1 MNNYRILLVTNSI
14 SFGTAGIY
22 LPLMTLYLQGL
33 GADLALIS
41 IILTSSAIVGL
52 AGSYVWGRLADRVGR
67 RKPFYVGG
75 LAAAAIGYVWLSQAN
90 SIGVAW
96 SARLWDGLSGAAV
109 MTVGLTMLGDA
120 LAASPNKGRSMG
132 LVRGSASLVWAL
144 GAFAGGRIADAF
156 SLQTAFLI
164 CSGMFAAAALIAL
177 LLQETKVVKP
187 AALVPAPALA
197 PEQAKAAAGP
207 IARPKIGLPVLFLA
221 GVVLWGA
228 TDMASSTMW
237 PNYLGSLGYS
247 KTTISSLFS
256 LAAFVEMP
264 AMVVFGS
271 LSDLIGRTIMLAAGG
286 FVFAL
291 VQASYIFIVQNLP
304 VLLGIQV
311 VRGLGFGSYT
321 ASAMTFAT
329 EQGGHEDR
337 GSNSGMFN
345 AMSSAGMLTGT
356 MLGGT
361 VAQAFGFTTL
371 YALCA
376 VMATGAGACFLA
388 LRRRERRTRRM
399 AGQVAGPEGNA

>member
-75 LAAAAIGYVWLSQAN
+75 LAAAALGYVWLSQAN
-90 SIGVAW
+90 SVGMAW

-164 CSGMFAAAALIAL
+164 CSGMFGISALIAL
-177 LLQETKVVKP
+177 LLLQETPVAKP
-187 AALVPAPALA
+187 VAPVPAPVPV
-197 PEQAKAAAGP
+197 PELVEAAAGP
-207 IARPKIGLPVLFLA
+207 AARPRIGLPVLFLA

-247 KTTISSLFS
+247 KTMIGSLFS

-271 LSDLIGRTIMLAAGG
+271 LSDLLGRAIMLAAGG

-304 VLLGIQV
+304 ALLGIQV

-329 EQGGHEDR
+329 EQGGHENR
-337 GSNSGMFN
+337 GSNSGLFN
-345 AMSSAGMLTGT
+345 AMSSAGMLAGT

-388 LRRRERRTRRM
+388 LRRKERRT
-399 AGQVAGPEGNA
+399 AQVAAADGKA

>member
-14 SFGTAGIY
+14 SFGSAGIY

-41 IILTSSAIVGL
+41 IILTTSAIVGL

-75 LAAAAIGYVWLSQAN
+75 LAAAALGYVWLSQAN
-90 SIGVAW
+90 SVGMAW

-164 CSGMFAAAALIAL
+164 CSGMFGISALIAL
-177 LLQETKVVKP
+177 LLQETPVAKP
-187 AALVPAPALA
+187 LAPVPAPELA
-197 PEQAKAAAGP
+197 KTAVGRAAKP
-207 IARPKIGLPVLFLA
+207 RIGLPVLFLA

-247 KTTISSLFS
+247 KTTIGSLFS

-271 LSDLIGRTIMLAAGG
+271 LSDLVGRAIMLAAGG
-286 FVFAL
+286 FVFAF
-291 VQASYIFIVQNLP
+291 VQASYIFIVQNLLA
-304 VLLGIQV
+304 LLGIQV

-329 EQGGHEDR
+329 EQGGHENR
-337 GSNSGMFN
+337 GSNSGLFN
-345 AMSSAGMLTGT
+345 AMSSAGMLAGT

-388 LRRRERRTRRM
+388 LRRSEKRK
-399 AGQVAGPEGNA
+399 GQVEQVGNI

>member
-52 AGSYVWGRLADRVGR
+52 AGSYAWGRLADRAGR

-75 LAAAAIGYVWLSQAN
+75 LAAGALGYVWLSQAN
-90 SIGVAW
+90 SVGMAW

-164 CSGMFAAAALIAL
+164 CSGMFTAAAAIAL

-187 AALVPAPALA
+187 AALVPAPVLT
-197 PEQAKAAAGP
+197 PEPAKAAAAP
-207 IARPKIGLPVLFLA
+207 IPRPKIGLPVLFLA

-271 LSDLIGRTIMLAAGG
+271 LSDLVGRTIMLAAGG

-291 VQASYIFIVQNLP
+291 VQASYIFFVQNLP
-304 VLLGIQV
+304 ALLGIQV

-361 VAQAFGFTTL
+361 VAQAFGFTAL

-388 LRRRERRTRRM
+388 LRHRERRTTTQGDQYL
-399 AGQVAGPEGNA
+399 ANH

>member
-1 MNNYRILLVTNSI
+1 MNNYRILFVTNCL

-52 AGSYVWGRLADRVGR
+52 AGSYAWGRLADRVGR
-67 RKPFYVGG
+67 RKPFYAGG
-75 LAAAAIGYVWLSQAN
+75 LAAAALGYVWLSQAN
-90 SIGVAW
+90 SVGMAW
-96 SARLWDGLSGAAV
+96 SARLWDGLSVAAV
-109 MTVGLTMLGDA
+109 ATMGLTMLGDT

-164 CSGMFAAAALIAL
+164 CSGMFAVAALIAL
-177 LLQETKVVKP
+177 LLQEVKVIKP
-187 AALVPAPALA
+187 AAAVPAL
-197 PEQAKAAAGP
+197 EQAKAAA
-207 IARPKIGLPVLFLA
+207 RPAAPPRSGLPVLFLA

-228 TDMASSTMW
+228 TDMASTTMW

-264 AMVVFGS
+264 AMVLFGT
-271 LSDLIGRTIMLAAGG
+271 LSDLVGRTIMLAAGG

-291 VQASYIFIVQNLP
+291 VQVGYILFVQNLP

-311 VRGLGFGSYT
+311 VRGFGYGSYT
-321 ASAMTFAT
+321 SAAMTYAT

-337 GSNSGMFN
+337 GSNSGLFN
-345 AMSSAGMLTGT
+345 AMSSAGMLSGT

-361 VAQAFGFTTL
+361 IAQAFGFTTL
-371 YALCA
+371 YAVCA
-376 VMATGAGACFLA
+376 VMAAGAGACFLA
-388 LRRRERRTRRM
+388 LRHRGRR
-399 AGQVAGPEGNA
+399 AGQVGTLEGNA

>member
-75 LAAAAIGYVWLSQAN
+75 LAAAALGYVWLSQAN
-90 SIGVAW
+90 SVGMAW

-120 LAASPNKGRSMG
+120 LATSPNKGRSMG

-164 CSGMFAAAALIAL
+164 CSGMFGISALIAL
-177 LLQETKVVKP
+177 LLQETPVAKP
-187 AALVPAPALA
+187 LAPVPAPA
-197 PEQAKAAAGP
+197 PELVEAATGQA
-207 IARPKIGLPVLFLA
+207 ARPRIGLPVLFLA

-271 LSDLIGRTIMLAAGG
+271 LSDFVGRTIMLAAGG

-291 VQASYIFIVQNLP
+291 VQASYIFFVQNLP
-304 VLLGIQV
+304 ALLGIQV
-311 VRGLGFGSYT
+311 VRGLGYGSYT

-337 GSNSGMFN
+337 GSNSGLFN

-376 VMATGAGACFLA
+376 VMAAGAGACFLA
-388 LRRRERRTRRM
+388 LRHRERRT
-399 AGQVAGPEGNA
+399 GQVAAADGKA

>member
-1 MNNYRILLVTNSI
+1 MNNYRVLLVTNSI

-22 LPLMTLYLQGL
+22 LPLITLYLQGL

-41 IILTSSAIVGL
+41 IILTTSAVVGL

-75 LAAAAIGYVWLSQAN
+75 LAAAALGYVWLSQAN
-90 SIGVAW
+90 SVGMAW

-156 SLQTAFLI
+156 SLPTAFLI
-164 CSGMFAAAALIAL
+164 CSGMFAVSALIAL
-177 LLQETKVVKP
+177 LLLRETP
-187 AALVPAPALA
+187 AARPLASVPAPT
-197 PEQAKAAAGP
+197 PEQAKTGAVP
-207 IARPKIGLPVLFLA
+207 VVKPRIGLPVLFLA

-247 KTTISSLFS
+247 KTTIGSLFS

-271 LSDLIGRTIMLAAGG
+271 LSDLLGRAIMLAAGG

-291 VQASYIFIVQNLP
+291 VQASYIFVVQNLP
-304 VLLGIQV
+304 ALLGIQV

-329 EQGGHEDR
+329 EQGGHENR
-337 GSNSGMFN
+337 GSNSGLFN

-376 VMATGAGACFLA
+376 VMAAGAGACFLA
-388 LRRRERRTRRM
+388 LRRSERRT
-399 AGQVAGPEGNA
+399 GHVPVPEVNT

>member
-1 MNNYRILLVTNSI
+1 MTNYRVLLVTNSI

-22 LPLMTLYLQGL
+22 LPLITLYLQGL

-41 IILTSSAIVGL
+41 IILTTSAVVGL

-75 LAAAAIGYVWLSQAN
+75 LAAAALGYLWLSQAN
-90 SIGVAW
+90 SVGMAW
-96 SARLWDGLSGAAV
+96 SARVWDGLSGAAV

-132 LVRGSASLVWAL
+132 IVRGSASLVWAL

-156 SLQTAFLI
+156 SLPTAFLI
-164 CSGMFAAAALIAL
+164 CSGMFAVSALIAL
-177 LLQETKVVKP
+177 LLLHETPVAKP
-187 AALVPAPALA
+187 LVPTPA
-197 PEQAKAAAGP
+197 PEQAKTPAVP
-207 IARPKIGLPVLFLA
+207 PVNPRIGLPVLFLA

-247 KTTISSLFS
+247 KTTIGSLFS

-271 LSDLIGRTIMLAAGG
+271 LSDLLGRAIMLAAGG
-286 FVFAL
+286 FMFAL
-291 VQASYIFIVQNLP
+291 VQASYIFVVQNLP
-304 VLLGIQV
+304 ALLGIQV

-329 EQGGHEDR
+329 EQGGHENR
-337 GSNSGMFN
+337 GSNSGLFN
-345 AMSSAGMLTGT
+345 AVSSAGMLTGT

-376 VMATGAGACFLA
+376 VMAAGAGACFLA
-388 LRRRERRTRRM
+388 LRRRERRTV
-399 AGQVAGPEGNA
+399 QVQAPEPNT

>member
-1 MNNYRILLVTNSI
+1 MNNYRVLLVTNSI

-22 LPLMTLYLQGL
+22 LPLITLYLQGL

-41 IILTSSAIVGL
+41 IILTTSAIVGL
-52 AGSYVWGRLADRVGR
+52 GGSYLWGRLADRLGR

-75 LAAAAIGYVWLSQAN
+75 LAAAALGYLWLSQAN
-90 SIGVAW
+90 SVGMAW

-109 MTVGLTMLGDA
+109 MTIGLTMLGDA

-132 LVRGSASLVWAL
+132 IVRGSASLVWAL

-156 SLQTAFLI
+156 SLPTAFLI
-164 CSGMFAAAALIAL
+164 CSGMFAVSALIAL
-177 LLQETKVVKP
+177 LLLQETP
-187 AALVPAPALA
+187 AAKPLVPAPAL
-197 PEQAKAAAGP
+197 EQAKTPAVP
-207 IARPKIGLPVLFLA
+207 VVKPKIGLPVLFLA

-247 KTTISSLFS
+247 KTTIGSLFS

-271 LSDLIGRTIMLAAGG
+271 LSDLLGRAIMLAAGG
-286 FVFAL
+286 FMFAF
-291 VQASYIFIVQNLP
+291 VQASYIFVVQNLP
-304 VLLGIQV
+304 ALLGIQV

-329 EQGGHEDR
+329 EQGGHENR
-337 GSNSGMFN
+337 GSNSGLFN

-376 VMATGAGACFLA
+376 VMAAGAGVCFLA
-388 LRRRERRTRRM
+388 LRRTERRTV
-399 AGQVAGPEGNA
+399 QVQELNT

>member
-1 MNNYRILLVTNSI
+1 MNNYRVLLVTNSI

-22 LPLMTLYLQGL
+22 LPLITLYLQGL

-41 IILTSSAIVGL
+41 IILTTSAVVGL

-75 LAAAAIGYVWLSQAN
+75 LAAAALGYVWLSQAN
-90 SIGVAW
+90 SVGMAW

-120 LAASPNKGRSMG
+120 LAASPNRGRSMG

-156 SLQTAFLI
+156 SLPTAFLI
-164 CSGMFAAAALIAL
+164 CSGMFAVSAIIALL
-177 LLQETKVVKP
+177 LLQETPLAKP
-187 AALVPAPALA
+187 LPPVPAP
-197 PEQAKAAAGP
+197 EQTKTVAVPAVKP
-207 IARPKIGLPVLFLA
+207 RIGLPVLFLA

-247 KTTISSLFS
+247 KTTIGSLFS

-271 LSDLIGRTIMLAAGG
+271 LSDLLGRAIMLAAGG

-291 VQASYIFIVQNLP
+291 VQASYIFFVQNLP
-304 VLLGIQV
+304 ALLGIQV

-329 EQGGHEDR
+329 EQGGHENR
-337 GSNSGMFN
+337 GSNSGLFN

-376 VMATGAGACFLA
+376 VMAAGAGACFLA
-388 LRRRERRTRRM
+388 LRRSERRT
-399 AGQVAGPEGNA
+399 GQLPAPELPS